1 MVKEKLLTAIETIEE
16 LKKHNEKLEQNLS
29 YEANKNEL
37 IVKSE
42 IAIRAKL
49 ELAID
54 DINKLNNKLKRNEK
68 DHEEI
73 MENLT
78 NQINEANHKNQE
90 LYQT

>member
-1 MVKEKLLTAIETIEE
+1 MVKEKLLTAIATIEE

-29 YEANKNEL
+29 YETNKNEL

-42 IAIRAKL
+42 IATRAKL

-54 DINKLNNKLKRNEK
+54 DIQKLNNKLTRNEK
-68 DHEEI
+68 DHVEI
-73 MENLT
+73 MDNLT
-78 NQINEANHKNQE
+78 DQINEANHKNQE